1 MQRAFGLVIPQTLEE
16 LCDPARLALVVYDM
30 QVGIMRQLPNAA
42 EYTAR
47 VIDVLEAARSG
58 GYRVIFTRHTSM
70 PLELSGVAQL
80 RMAMAWQRVDDVAKV
95 RPAFPPDAAQTQLIP
110 ELAPRL
116 SEAVFD
122 KITMSAF
129 EGTPLDIVLRD
140 CGIVAVALV
149 GVALEVGIE
158 PTARNAADL
167 GYRPIVVV
175 DACGGRDQ
183 AARERSVAGLAFAGD
198 SILTDTATLCKTL
211 RK

>member
-47 VIDVLEAARSG
+47 VIEVLEAARSG

-80 RMAMAWQRVDDVAKV
+80 RMAMAWQRVDDVANV

-110 ELAPRL
+110 EVAPRP

-158 PTARNAADL
+158 PTSRHAADL

>member
-47 VIDVLEAARSG
+47 VIEVLEAARAG

-80 RMAMAWQRVDDVAKV
+80 RMAMAWQRVDDLANV

-110 ELAPRL
+110 EVAPRP

-140 CGIVAVALV
+140 CGIIAVALV

-158 PTARNAADL
+158 PTARHAADL

-183 AARERSVAGLAFAGD
+183 VARERSVAGLAFAGD
-198 SILTDTATLCKTL
+198 SILTDTATLCQTL

>member
-47 VIDVLEAARSG
+47 VIEVLEAARSG

-80 RMAMAWQRVDDVAKV
+80 RMAMAWQRVDDVANV

-110 ELAPRL
+110 EVAPRP

-158 PTARNAADL
+158 PTARHAADL

>member
-47 VIDVLEAARSG
+47 VIEVLEAARSG

-110 ELAPRL
+110 ELAPRP

-158 PTARNAADL
+158 PTARHAADL

-198 SILTDTATLCKTL
+198 SILTDTATLSKTL